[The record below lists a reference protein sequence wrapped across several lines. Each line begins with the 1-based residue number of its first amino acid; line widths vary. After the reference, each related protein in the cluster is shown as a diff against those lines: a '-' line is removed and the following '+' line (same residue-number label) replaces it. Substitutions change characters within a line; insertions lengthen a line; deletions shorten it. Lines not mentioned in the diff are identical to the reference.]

1 MYTVLA
7 ERLAS
12 RYTTLQNYAV
22 SDRYS
27 LKQTCL
33 AAYSGGTRSAG
44 PCPLHHRRPRYEV
57 SGPSCG
63 YIACYSV

>member
-22 SDRYS
+22 SDR
-27 LKQTCL
+27 TCL
-33 AAYSGGTRSAG
+33 TAYSAGTCSSG

-63 YIACYSV
+63 YIVRYGV